1 MFSVCLQE
9 KTIQGHLMNM
19 TAFPLNAMESM
30 CIQKEHKQEHEVF
43 PIKFPF
49 S

>member
-9 KTIQGHLMNM
+9 KTIQGYLM
-19 TAFPLNAMESM
+19 NAMESM